1 MSGSIEPIDINKIM
15 DITISQLVIMPKI
28 TALTAQIM
36 PIKSPVEICVLKF
49 AMYSFLLM
57 CIFILT

>member
-15 DITISQLVIMPKI
+15 NIIIFQFVIMPKI
-28 TALTAQIM
+28 TVLTAQIT

-49 AMYSFLLM
+49 AIFLFYNIYL
-57 CIFILT
+57 